1 MQQDHNGK
9 NNGRKFRALYLDTR
23 FKKMQRESEKPR
35 SEEKWDLPA
44 EGNAPPAKAKQ
55 GTKQDAE

>member
-1 MQQDHNGK
+1 
-9 NNGRKFRALYLDTR
+9 
-23 FKKMQRESEKPR
+23 MQRESEKPR